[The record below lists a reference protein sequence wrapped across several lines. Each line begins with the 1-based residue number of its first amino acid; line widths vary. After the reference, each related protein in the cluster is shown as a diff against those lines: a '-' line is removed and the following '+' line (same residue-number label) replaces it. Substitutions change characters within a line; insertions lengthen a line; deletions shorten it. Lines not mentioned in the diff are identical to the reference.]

1 MTASVLDFKLSALAA
16 GVLVLLVFASI
27 VGYILRLKSR
37 SERSRE
43 VVENLNLRIRAW
55 WIMAIIFLIA
65 IATGAIGSLILFGL
79 TSFLALREY
88 ITLTPTQK

>member
-1 MTASVLDFKLSALAA
+1 MTAPVLDFKLSALAA

-43 VVENLNLRIRAW
+43 VVENLNVRIKAW
-55 WIMAIIFLIA
+55 WN
-65 IATGAIGSLILFGL
+65 SHW
-79 TSFLALREY
+79 
-88 ITLTPTQK
+88 